1 MVDTEER
8 KDIID
13 SDISN
18 EEEDDKENSNGSIV
32 LPPSPVQPI
41 GGQNSANRMDG
52 QEDLGNN
59 ARSTEEPDN
68 NLNVSESPG
77 SNTGGQGAGGG
88 GTGLGSENDDD
99 DDDESD
105 ESADTSG
112 ETSAAQPLI
121 QNQRHRHKPGKK
133 IREWKEKRRQKKEE
147 KRAASEG
154 EETKKRGKKH
164 ARKQGQNAQNL
175 NPELVTEE
183 MNMDVVNAALN
194 AETIDAEDDQ
204 PGVDQNRAFDTL
216 KDIENLKKDKKEDD
230 YKPADGAE
238 DEAKKLADL
247 RLKVFKAR
255 TGNLYRAV
263 IHARMI
269 EKGEEPA
276 KAEKALTKKGGKG
289 PNRFS
294 RFMNSSVVK
303 GAGHLMD
310 QAGQVGKITGGVAG
324 VASYFDES
332 FKLGKTNAA
341 IGLVTSVIA
350 AVNSIRGLIKKT
362 VTLAKMGKNLPIKK
376 RIFMVIGIVSD
387 LANTV
392 SKAAALAKII
402 EGFAGRG
409 QGVLAKVAD
418 KVSTISAM
426 VGQIGGITV
435 QADNLHNLRKG
446 IAEAKQVEN
455 AQAKEADKAM
465 KRYPEEG
472 IDARQEISAAD
483 PLAGNQE
490 NPRDVG
496 EGGDPVDNGA
506 ILAER
511 EAPSIETDPEEG
523 DGAERPAKRRI
534 GIRERRRIKKE
545 NRDKGE
551 GGVGILEKKKFVRK
565 AKSFLKRKDISDGD
579 REPVALF
586 LGFRRVRKKKTGTV
600 KIAVSNLITT
610 ILGLGSGAAK
620 TAFLFDENNDTA
632 KDMSGKAGLISSV
645 GLLGSSIA
653 NHFVKKRMGDKG
665 RTGKQEE
672 TGAIKET
679 LYGMMKGVADDDKYG
694 LRKVAGSLE
703 GAPNEES
710 KEEAAAVLKRYE
722 DVDKNLKGMG
732 VNYGSLLQANNRDA
746 FKDALIAG
754 M

>member
-18 EEEDDKENSNGSIV
+18 EEEEDKENSNGSIV

-41 GGQNSANRMDG
+41 GGQNSANHMKG

-77 SNTGGQGAGGG
+77 SNTDGQGVGGG
-88 GTGLGSENDDD
+88 GTDLGSEND

-183 MNMDVVNAALN
+183 MNMDVVNAAIN

-511 EAPSIETDPEEG
+511 EAPSIETDPEEE

-679 LYGMMKGVADDDKYG
+679 LYGIGNCET
-694 LRKVAGSLE
+694 S
-703 GAPNEES
+703 S
-710 KEEAAAVLKRYE
+710 K
-722 DVDKNLKGMG
+722 
-732 VNYGSLLQANNRDA
+732 S
-746 FKDALIAG
+746 
-754 M
+754 